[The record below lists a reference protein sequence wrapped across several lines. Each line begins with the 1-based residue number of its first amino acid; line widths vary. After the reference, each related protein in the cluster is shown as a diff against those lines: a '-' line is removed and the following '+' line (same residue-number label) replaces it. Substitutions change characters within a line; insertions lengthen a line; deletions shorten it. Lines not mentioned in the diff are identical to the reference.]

1 LPPSL
6 PEEDKMTKKTLPK
19 EDKMTKKTL
28 PKEDKLVK
36 MVKGE
41 LKADVHPDMVSDYI
55 AGGYKE
61 VK

>member
-1 LPPSL
+1 MPPS
-6 PEEDKMTKKTLPK
+6 LPK